1 MAQGEIMKNYLFCLL
16 VLTALIGLSCAS
28 TPSDAPVSDSST
40 SDAPSGRPQIEGEV
54 TQAKVNDALEQIYA
68 SYQTRMDM
76 TGAREYTVVRGDTL
90 SQIARNFYGSLTDVG
105 MAGTRNGFYFPLI
118 MLASPGSNIVD
129 PDLIVPGLKLNI
141 PDIKRNLA
149 NPVARQAIK
158 DCLTDVAY
166 VYNKKGKPSEEEG
179 LLRLANSL

>member
-1 MAQGEIMKNYLFCLL
+1 MKNYLFCLL
-16 VLTALIGLSCAS
+16 VFVALIGLSCAS
-28 TPSDAPVSDSST
+28 APSDTPTSDVPASDTST
-40 SDAPSGRPQIEGEV
+40 SDAPSSRPQIEGEV
-54 TQAKVNDALEQIYA
+54 TQTKVNDALEQIYA
-68 SYQTRMDM
+68 SYLTKLDM

-90 SQIARNFYGSLTDVG
+90 SQIARNFYGSLADVG
-105 MAGTRNGFYFPLI
+105 TAGTRNGFYFPLI
-118 MLASPGSNIVD
+118 MLASPGTNIVD
-129 PDLIVPGLKLNI
+129 PDLIEPDMKLNI